1 MSLAVFVGSK
11 LKERNII
18 GARSPTNRFGKTVS
32 AGKSPPR
39 PCVWIPSAHLLWR
52 WSTWPLEKITSKWGR
67 HWHPNS
73 PIIMVQW
80 KITRKDERK
89 LILKIH
95 PIFHWTPDYGRV
107 LVNILDMSLDV
118 QKKIL
123 HTTQFQGHEF
133 SRLWKFIASYRLKM
147 TPVPRL
153 TAFRHNLGPVGPD
166 SWSFRNAEYTRVKL
180 RIFGTSEVMFSS
192 SDLDRIPVKS
202 WWNPWQFTLQNP
214 DLIGC
219 ELSLRNIFFLGD

>member
-1 MSLAVFVGSK
+1 MRLLTQCPSAVKMKHLTS
-11 LKERNII
+11 
-18 GARSPTNRFGKTVS
+18 GKTQV
-32 AGKSPPR
+32 APDKNH
-39 PCVWIPSAHLLWR
+39 I
-52 WSTWPLEKITSKWGR
+52 KMGR
-67 HWHPNS
+67 HWHPFSHNHGS
-73 PIIMVQW
+73 VENHPKRWNETNIED
-80 KITRKDERK
+80 T
-89 LILKIH
+89 

-107 LVNILDMSLDV
+107 RVNILDMSLDV

-123 HTTQFQGHEF
+123 HTTQFQGHES

>member
-1 MSLAVFVGSK
+1 MRLLTQCPSAVKMKHLTS
-11 LKERNII
+11 
-18 GARSPTNRFGKTVS
+18 GKTQV
-32 AGKSPPR
+32 APDENH
-39 PCVWIPSAHLLWR
+39 I
-52 WSTWPLEKITSKWGR
+52 KWGVIGTL
-67 HWHPNS
+67 S

-80 KITRKDERK
+80 KITRKDETK

-95 PIFHWTPDYGRV
+95 PFFHWTHDYGRV
-107 LVNILDMSLDV
+107 RVNILDMSLDV

-123 HTTQFQGHEF
+123 HTTQFQGHES

-166 SWSFRNAEYTRVKL
+166 SWSLRNAEYTRVKL

>member
-1 MSLAVFVGSK
+1 MQDLPPQPG
-11 LKERNII
+11 
-18 GARSPTNRFGKTVS
+18 PGKTVS
-32 AGKSPPR
+32 VGKIPTSSMR
-39 PCVWIPSAHLLWR
+39 LDTQCPSAVKMKHL
-52 WSTWPLEKITSKWGR
+52 TSGKTQVAPDDFHHIKMGR

-80 KITRKDERK
+80 KITLDETK

-107 LVNILDMSLDV
+107 RVNILDMSLDV

-123 HTTQFQGHEF
+123 HTTQFQGHES